1 MKLANMTKQPRF
13 PTQVSPSTRMCLF
26 FKTFVHHIRSHGI
39 LCPRYESGSLVENVV
54 LENKNPAGFWHN
66 CHLRELIWNAIFLR
80 KIWKNSHIWLFFFK
94 DCVPIIGGLHLPK
107 RHKVTG
113 KKTKKIEYPC
123 WSPFPPTAS
132 KRKTFPTFFWN
143 LLLTSLSTVLLAKN
157 VVSPPLKPLF
167 R

>member
-1 MKLANMTKQPRF
+1 MKFANMTKQPRF

-39 LCPRYESGSLVENVV
+39 LRPRYESGSLVENVV

-66 CHLRELIWNAIFLR
+66 CHLRELIWDAIFLR
-80 KIWKNSHIWLFFFK
+80 KVWKNSHICLFFFK

-113 KKTKKIEYPC
+113 KKLKTIGISLLVPLSPHRVKKKNF
-123 WSPFPPTAS
+123 SN
-132 KRKTFPTFFWN
+132 FFWN
-143 LLLTSLSTVLLAKN
+143 LLLTSLSPVLLAKN